1 MQTGLQDFQ
10 DSQDQNSVNPEN
22 PVILSNVFMKTLGL
36 IGGTGPESTIDY
48 YRLLTNL
55 YREKADGASPHIII
69 NSINLKQMNEW
80 ISAGELDK
88 VTDELVKQFETLQ
101 RAGVD
106 FAALTANTP
115 HIVFDDLKQRVT
127 LPLIS
132 IVEATCERAQL
143 LGFKSVALFGTRYT
157 MQAPFYPS
165 VFSRTDIKLVTP
177 NEEEQDYI
185 HEKYFGELLKD
196 KFLPETRAR
205 FLEIADTMR
214 AREGIEALILGGT
227 EIPLLLRA
235 EEHNGIHFLDTTRIH
250 VDRLITEMLK

>member
-1 MQTGLQDFQ
+1 
-10 DSQDQNSVNPEN
+10 
-22 PVILSNVFMKTLGL
+22 MKTLGL

-55 YREKADGASPHIII
+55 YREQADGASPHIII
-69 NSINLKQMNEW
+69 NSINLKQMIEW
-80 ISAGELDK
+80 MGAGELGK

-115 HIVFDDLKQRVT
+115 HIVFDDIKQRVT

-132 IVEATCERAQL
+132 IVEATCDRAQS

-177 NEEEQDYI
+177 NDEEQNYI

-205 FLEIADTMR
+205 FLEIADAIK

-250 VDRLITEMLK
+250 VDRLIEEMLK

>member
-1 MQTGLQDFQ
+1 
-10 DSQDQNSVNPEN
+10 
-22 PVILSNVFMKTLGL
+22 MKTLGL

-69 NSINLKQMNEW
+69 NSINLKQMIEW
-80 ISAGELDK
+80 MSAGELDK
-88 VTDELVKQFETLQ
+88 VTDELVKQFEVLQ

-115 HIVFDDLKQRVT
+115 HIVFDDIKQRVT

-132 IVEATCERAQL
+132 IVEATCERAQS

-165 VFSRTDIKLVTP
+165 VFSRTGIKLVIP
-177 NEEEQDYI
+177 NDEEQNYI
-185 HEKYFGELLKD
+185 HEKYFDELLKD
-196 KFLPETRAR
+196 KFLPETRGR
-205 FLEIADTMR
+205 FLEIADAIK
-214 AREGIEALILGGT
+214 AREDIDALILGGT
-227 EIPLLLRA
+227 EIPLRLRA
-235 EEHNGIHFLDTTRIH
+235 EEHSGIHFLDTTRIH
-250 VDRLITEMLK
+250 VDRLIEEMLK

>member
-1 MQTGLQDFQ
+1 
-10 DSQDQNSVNPEN
+10 
-22 PVILSNVFMKTLGL
+22 MKTLGL

-48 YRLLTNL
+48 YRLLTAQ
-55 YREKADGASPHIII
+55 YREKADGASPPVII
-69 NSINLKQMNEW
+69 NSVDLQRMIAWMGANQ
-80 ISAGELDK
+80 LDK
-88 VTDELVKQFETLQ
+88 VTDYLVSQFEILEK
-101 RAGVD
+101 AGVD

-115 HIVFDDLKQRVT
+115 HIVFDELKQRVR

-132 IVEATCERAQL
+132 IVEAACERAQS
-143 LGFKSVALFGTRYT
+143 LGFKSVGLFGTRYT

-165 VFSRTDIKLVTP
+165 VFSRTDVKLVTP
-177 NEEEQDYI
+177 NDEEQNYI

-205 FLEIADTMR
+205 FLEIADAIK

-227 EIPLLLRA
+227 EIPLLLRT

-250 VDRLITEMLK
+250 VDRLIEELLK